1 MTVFHLADTAE
12 WAAARESGFYARST
26 RGLSLAEVG
35 FIHLSTDEQWPRVR
49 VAFYGDVDG
58 ELVLLEI
65 DDDRLAESLVW
76 EVGEPGQQE
85 LFPHLYGA
93 LPIAA
98 VVSVTRLAPP
108 HGST

>member
-1 MTVFHLADTAE
+1 MTLFHLSEAAE
-12 WAAARESGFYARST
+12 WEAAREREFYARST

-35 FIHLSTDEQWPRVR
+35 FIHLSTVEQWPRVR
-49 VAFYGDVDG
+49 RAFYGDVDG

-65 DDDRLAESLVW
+65 DDAQLGESLVW

-85 LFPHLYGA
+85 LFPHLYGP
-93 LPIAA
+93 LPTTA
-98 VVSVTRLAPP
+98 VVSMSRLAPP

>member
-1 MTVFHLADTAE
+1 M
-12 WAAARESGFYARST
+12 
-26 RGLSLAEVG
+26 AEVG